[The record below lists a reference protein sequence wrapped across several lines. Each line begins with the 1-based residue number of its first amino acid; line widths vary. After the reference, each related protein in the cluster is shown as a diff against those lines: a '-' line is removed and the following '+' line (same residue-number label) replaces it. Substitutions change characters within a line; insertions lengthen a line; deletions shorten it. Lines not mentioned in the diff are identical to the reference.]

1 MIDYSDYLQPTS
13 LEEIFGQSLCSGR
26 LTHCDRFH
34 IRNALLTSKLSNEHQ
49 DIINRLI
56 YNARRGRIRLKD

>member
-1 MIDYSDYLQPTS
+1 MMKYSNYQSPTS
-13 LEEIFGQSLCSGR
+13 LEEIFGESLRCGK

-34 IRNALLTSKLSNEHQ
+34 IRNALLQNSLSEEHQ

-56 YNARRGRIRLKD
+56 YNAKRGRLTLPD